1 MPMIKLLIF
10 DFCQTLAACG
20 MTDFG
25 RIADK
30 LRDFNLSVS
39 NEAVSKLGAAL
50 PGFLVDSQSWDELTN
65 KTIQKLGLVLERD
78 RREQLAIFLE
88 KRLSGK
94 LYGDAEAVL
103 DLPQKKAILTLSN
116 KFAVSG
122 ISQLR
127 HFEIFSPEI
136 CGAKKPDLKAFLAVL
151 EKMNANPD
159 EAVMVGDTLENDIFP
174 AKAIGIKPVLID
186 RANRFAK
193 FDDPGV
199 IKISSLKELK
209 KHL

>member
-1 MPMIKLLIF
+1 MIKLLIF
-10 DFCQTLAACG
+10 DFCGTLAGCG
-20 MTDFG
+20 MADYG

-30 LRDFNLSVS
+30 LRDFNL
-39 NEAVSKLGAAL
+39 AVSDDDIAKLEVAL
-50 PGFLVDSQSWDELTN
+50 PGYLVESQNWSELTN
-65 KTIQKLGLVLERD
+65 KVIQKLGIVLEHD

-94 LYGDAEAVL
+94 LYDDARDIL

-127 HFEIFSPEI
+127 HFEVFSPEV

-151 EKMNANPD
+151 EKMAVNPD
-159 EAVMVGDTLENDIFP
+159 ETVMVGDSLEKDVLP
-174 AKAIGIKPVLID
+174 AKAIGIKAILID
-186 RANRFAK
+186 REDKLEIN
-193 FDDPGV
+193 DSSI
-199 IKISSLKELK
+199 IKIRSLKELK
-209 KHL
+209 KYL

>member
-1 MPMIKLLIF
+1 MTGV
-10 DFCQTLAACG
+10 QTCALP
-20 MTDFG
+20 
-25 RIADK
+25 I
-30 LRDFNLSVS
+30 FNL
-39 NEAVSKLGAAL
+39 AVSDDGILMLSAAL
-50 PGFLVDSQSWDELTN
+50 PGFLVDSRNWDELTN
-65 KTIQKLGLVLERD
+65 KVIQKLGIVLERD

-94 LYGDAEAVL
+94 LFPDAEAIL

-122 ISQLR
+122 IPQLR
-127 HFEIFSPEI
+127 HFEVFSPEI

-151 EKMNANPD
+151 EKMNANPE
-159 EAVMVGDTLENDIFP
+159 EAVMGGDSLENDIFP
-174 AKAIGIKPVLID
+174 AKAIGIKTVLID
-186 RANRFAK
+186 RANRFAG
-193 FDDPGV
+193 FTDPGI